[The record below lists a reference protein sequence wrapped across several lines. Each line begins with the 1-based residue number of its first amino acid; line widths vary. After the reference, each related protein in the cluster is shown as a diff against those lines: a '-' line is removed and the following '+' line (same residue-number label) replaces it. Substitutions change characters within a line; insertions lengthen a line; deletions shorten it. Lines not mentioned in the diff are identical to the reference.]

1 MAKDL
6 AYYRALPY
14 TRRVVHKENEGEWA
28 SYFVASIEEL
38 EGCFATGEK
47 REEAIYNLQ
56 LMFDD
61 YIQGLLDMGDDIKE
75 PEHPAFTGASEVE
88 IEASGEMQY
97 RRYYIL
103 KPNRIRPEVKIKAA
117 PKKLTISRESLEIIT
132 ADQNIRGEHVPA

>member
-1 MAKDL
+1 MARDL

-14 TRRVVHKENEGEWA
+14 TRRVVHKEDEGEWT

-38 EGCFATGEK
+38 EGCFATGKK

-88 IEASGEMQY
+88 IEASGETQY
-97 RRYYIL
+97 GRFYTL
-103 KPNRIRPEVKIKAA
+103 KPNRIIPEVEIKAA
-117 PKKLTISRESLEIIT
+117 PKKLTISRESSELIT
-132 ADQNIRGEHVPA
+132 TDQNIGVEPVPA